1 LEQNN
6 LPEDWSLKN
15 SIDLQINLDKN
26 GEVNDEI
33 KHLLNSFENQIKQ
46 YTYFTF
52 CTSNIPVN

>member
-1 LEQNN
+1 

-46 YTYFTF
+46 YTYYTF